1 MAKTRIWQEG
11 DSWSKVAYL
20 ETFDSRNFRQI
31 LKLNPSFDIRTH
43 PAPGVPILVS
53 QSGAGSKGV
62 GTINQ
67 LDLTLDLRRS
77 NTNSNLRN
85 SIYPWET
92 LSEFTSRLS
101 EYTAAAL
108 LQSDRTNG
116 FSLDSPQA
124 LRGPRKN

>member
-20 ETFDSRNFRQI
+20 ETFDSRNFRKI
-31 LKLNPSFDIRTH
+31 LKLNPSFDIRTY

-53 QSGAGSKGV
+53 QSGVGSKGV

-77 NTNSNLRN
+77 NSNSNLRD

-92 LSEFTSRLS
+92 LSEFTSRLT

-124 LRGPRKN
+124 LRGPRK

>member
-43 PAPGVPILVS
+43 PAPGVPIVVS
-53 QSGAGSKGV
+53 QSGINSKGV

-67 LDLTLDLRRS
+67 TDLTLDLRRS
-77 NTNSNLRN
+77 NSNSNLRN
-85 SIYPWET
+85 EIFPWET

-101 EYTAAAL
+101 EYTAAGL
-108 LQSDRTNG
+108 LQVDRTNG

-124 LRGPRKN
+124 LRGPRK